1 MNSLFVMWHREPITA
16 PEINVEEDLFF
27 SPSSPFS
34 LMLAIFPRVDW
45 LSLKLN
51 AGTVFFFRFILA
63 DKARQTTTLT
73 KEERSYALYL
83 IFRDD
88 VR

>member
-1 MNSLFVMWHREPITA
+1 MWNREPITA
-16 PEINVEEDLFF
+16 LEINVEEDFFF

-51 AGTVFFFRFILA
+51 AGTIFFRFILA

-73 KEERSYALYL
+73 KEERLYALYL

-88 VR
+88 IR

>member
-1 MNSLFVMWHREPITA
+1 MWYREPITA
-16 PEINVEEDLFF
+16 LKNKCRRGLFF

-51 AGTVFFFRFILA
+51 AGTIFSGLYWRIKRDRQQLLPKRKGYMPYILISEMIL
-63 DKARQTTTLT
+63 DK
-73 KEERSYALYL
+73 
-83 IFRDD
+83 
-88 VR
+88 